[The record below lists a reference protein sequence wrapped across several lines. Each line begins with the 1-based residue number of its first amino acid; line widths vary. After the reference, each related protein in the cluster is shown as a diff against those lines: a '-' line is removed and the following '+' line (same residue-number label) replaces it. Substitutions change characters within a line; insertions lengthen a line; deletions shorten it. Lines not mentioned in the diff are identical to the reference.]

1 MFVLV
6 QVQALVLRDYVFQ
19 KILNDFYEK
28 KIKEN
33 EKYYLKII

>member
-28 KIKEN
+28 KLRKMKN
-33 EKYYLKII
+33 II